1 MSNKTPKLKKW
12 LTIIAVFVI
21 VASVMYSCEFYI
33 ALAIWL
39 CIPFLP
45 LVKIVY
51 SNIRKKKLA
60 DEERKQR
67 WHQSDINSK
76 RNFIQKHA
84 DRFQEVG
91 VDVDNLTDDEIDEM

>member
-1 MSNKTPKLKKW
+1 MSNNSPKLKKW

-21 VASVMYSCEFYI
+21 VASMMYSCEFYI

-39 CIPFLP
+39 CIPLLL
-45 LVKIVY
+45 LVKVVY
-51 SNIRKKKLA
+51 SHIKKGKLA
-60 DEERKQR
+60 DAERKQR
-67 WHQSDINSK
+67 WHQSEIKSK

-84 DRFQEVG
+84 DRFQELG